1 MLPISGCA
9 GKPEPAERKSNSVN
23 KPAGCESAKP
33 GSGQQNWA
41 PTTSGQ
47 GQLSEF
53 VSYGNNSIHAAL
65 RLDCSL
71 YSNITTKGGVMF
83 WSYVRLDD
91 GTQFAYSETIEDGTV
106 RVSVKRPVE
115 T

>member
-9 GKPEPAERKSNSVN
+9 GKPEPAERMSNAVN
-23 KPAGCESAKP
+23 KTAGRESAKP
-33 GSGQQNWA
+33 GSGRQNSA

-53 VSYGNNSIHAAL
+53 VSYRNNLIHAAL

-71 YSNITTKGGVMF
+71 YSDIN
-83 WSYVRLDD
+83 
-91 GTQFAYSETIEDGTV
+91 
-106 RVSVKRPVE
+106 
-115 T
+115 

>member
-23 KPAGCESAKP
+23 KTAGRESAKP
-33 GSGQQNWA
+33 GSGRQNSA

-53 VSYGNNSIHAAL
+53 VSYRINSIHAAL
-65 RLDCSL
+65 HLVCSL
-71 YSNITTKGGVMF
+71 YSDFN
-83 WSYVRLDD
+83 
-91 GTQFAYSETIEDGTV
+91 
-106 RVSVKRPVE
+106 
-115 T
+115 